1 MAAGDKAAAKGWRTY
16 SGNQDRR
23 EGWQND
29 NETLDRLADEEDAR
43 KLADGK
49 KLDASWIRIQKA
61 EPANVADGTVWISW
75 VD

>member
-1 MAAGDKAAAKGWRTY
+1 MAAGDKAAAKGWKTY

-23 EGWQND
+23 EGFVND

-43 KLADGK
+43 KAADAA
-49 KLDASWIRIQKA
+49 KLDASKIRVQKA
-61 EPANVADGTVWISW
+61 DPGNVPDGTVWISW

>member
-1 MAAGDKAAAKGWRTY
+1 MAAGDKAAAKGWKTY

-43 KLADGK
+43 KLADGT
-49 KLDASWIRIQKA
+49 KLDAAKVRIQKA
-61 EPANVADGTVWISW
+61 DPGSVPDGTVWISW